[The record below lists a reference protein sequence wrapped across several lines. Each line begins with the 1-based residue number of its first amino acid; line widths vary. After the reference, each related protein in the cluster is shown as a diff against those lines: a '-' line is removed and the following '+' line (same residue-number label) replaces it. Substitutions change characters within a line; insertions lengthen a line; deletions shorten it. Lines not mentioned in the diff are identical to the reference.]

1 MDINRWLWPK
11 YARTYDMLLHSPL
24 YQDLTDEVI
33 ESLDLDSAGSYL
45 NAGCGTGNLEKEIKS
60 RSFKSLKQMK
70 AIDFSP
76 EMLAVAKE
84 KVDNV
89 QFEQADLNHKLIY
102 PDNSFDRIAMINVLY
117 ALSDPEF
124 TLAEVYRILRPGGI
138 VVIVNS
144 CKGSSLL
151 KLVKANLKRID
162 RGKRLLFCLRMSL
175 LFFMNIVIAGA
186 GKSGYYHFWGKQKWE
201 EILPQKGFRSR
212 SIHLTYADQT
222 YMVVAEKK
230 ITS

>member
-1 MDINRWLWPK
+1 MDINQWLWPK

-24 YQDLTDEVI
+24 YQDLTNEVI
-33 ESLDLDSAGSYL
+33 ESLNLDSASSFL
-45 NAGCGTGNLEKEIKS
+45 NAGCGTGNLEKEITS

-84 KVDNV
+84 KVNNV
-89 QFEQADLNHKLIY
+89 QFEHADLNHKLIF

-124 TLAEVYRILRPGGI
+124 TLAEVCRILRPGGI

-151 KLVKANLKRID
+151 KLVNANLKRID
-162 RGKRLLFCLRMSL
+162 PGKRLLFCLRMSL

-201 EILPQKGFRSR
+201 EILPKKGFLSR
-212 SIHLTYADQT
+212 SIHLTYGDQT

-230 ITS
+230 RNP